1 MQPELTNPYARAYL
15 QKHGYD
21 TPDQIQRLLDFQ
33 EGELRDIRRMES
45 GPEILARLEAAVRG
59 EERIVIYGDYDAD
72 GIMAAFTL
80 FAGLDTL
87 CPDRV
92 RIFINDRFEDGYSMS
107 ACGVDKLLE
116 RYPDTELIISCD
128 NGVNAADAVKRA
140 GERGVDVLITDHHV
154 QTTPLPEKTL
164 VLDEKSERQLHADAA
179 AGIAREDF
187 CGAELARRV
196 ITALYEEMDL
206 AEEQTELL
214 DGLYGYAG
222 FATLTDS
229 VPLRPENHFV
239 ARRGLMQMRGE
250 GLLWRILREE
260 CRLMRPVDGETVG
273 FVFGP
278 MINAGSR
285 VTGSAVP
292 ALKVLYAA
300 YKGNENACRSAIRE
314 LLSYNETRKRMA
326 REEEERAFAVIRER
340 GYANDPFI
348 FLYDES
354 FSEGINGLTA
364 ARITESFHVPTA
376 VLCPTRTEEGYYKG
390 SARSVAW
397 FDLAREM
404 ASHPEIMKAGGHP
417 MAAGLR
423 VRAEDL
429 EEARRLLIED
439 ANRARIDA
447 PEEETGEADVD
458 FVFAPEDL
466 SIDLIGQL
474 QEAWTLLEPFGPEFP
489 PPAIALSFTADRL
502 IGLRGK
508 DGTEC
513 HAKITV
519 QGSAKDGSLVEVL
532 WWNRLEEAR
541 GLYMGTIDLVAFGRP
556 ELNTFQGA
564 TSIQFVA
571 DKMVEGQKTSGT

>member
-1 MQPELTNPYARAYL
+1 MGTELTNPYARTYL

-21 TPDQIQRLLDFQ
+21 SPEKIERLLEFR
-33 EGELRDIRRMES
+33 EGELRDIRRMVN
-45 GPEILARLEAAVRG
+45 GPEILTRLEAAVRG

-80 FAGLDTL
+80 FAGLDSL

-107 ACGVDKLLE
+107 ADGVDKLLE
-116 RYPDTELIISCD
+116 RYPDTGLIISCD
-128 NGVNAADAVKRA
+128 NGVNAADAAKRA
-140 GERGVDVLITDHHV
+140 KERGVEVLITDHHV
-154 QTTPLPEKTL
+154 QTIPLPEKTL
-164 VLDEKSERQLHADAA
+164 VLDEKSEGQRKADAA

-196 ITALYEEMDL
+196 ITALYEDLGL
-206 AEEQTELL
+206 AEEHAELL

-239 ARRGLMQMRGE
+239 ARKGLRLMRGD
-250 GLLWRILREE
+250 GLLWRLLREE

-273 FVFGP
+273 FMFGP

-300 YKGNENACRSAIRE
+300 YKGNESACRQAIRE
-314 LLSYNETRKRMA
+314 LLSHNETRKNMA
-326 REEEERAFAVIRER
+326 REEEERAFAAIRER
-340 GYANDPFI
+340 GYEKDPFI
-348 FLYDES
+348 FLYDEN
-354 FSEGINGLTA
+354 FTEGINGLTA
-364 ARITESFHVPTA
+364 ARITEAYHVPSA
-376 VLCPTRTEEGYYKG
+376 VLCPTQTEPGSYKG

-404 ASHPEIMKAGGHP
+404 AAHPEIMKAGGHP
-417 MAAGLR
+417 MAAGLC

-439 ANRARIDA
+439 ALRARDDA
-447 PEEETGEADVD
+447 PEEETGEAEAD
-458 FVFAPEDL
+458 FLFRPEDL
-466 SIDLIGQL
+466 SASLIEQL
-474 QEAWTLLEPFGPEFP
+474 QEVRTILEPFGPEFP
-489 PPAIALSFTADRL
+489 SPVIALSFAPDRL

-508 DGTEC
+508 DGIEC
-513 HAKITV
+513 HAKIPARE
-519 QGSAKDGSLVEVL
+519 SAEDGSRVEVL
-532 WWNRLEEAR
+532 WWNHLEEAR
-541 GLYMGTIDLVAFGRP
+541 ALYRETDDLTACGRP
-556 ELNTFQGA
+556 ELNTFQGE

-571 DKMVEGQKTSGT
+571 DRIC